1 MQPLPG
7 HFLLPRALDTAE
19 SLTYAA
25 GVKKGGK
32 PPLGGSSATLNSHV
46 SIKDIARA
54 AGVSHSTVSR
64 ALQGVPVV
72 KPETAARIQKI
83 ALEAGYTASA
93 VARSLVTRKT
103 QTIGIVVTKITD
115 PFHHE
120 IISGVDEVANER
132 GYSVVLADS
141 RADPEREIRVV
152 RSFHERR
159 VDGIIVMSSRV
170 GALYMPMLTEMNVP
184 IVLVNNQR
192 GAEGDLVHS
201 VTIDNVQA
209 ARIATR
215 HLIDLGHKHI
225 AYLGNLLGV
234 YSDTERFAGYRQ
246 ALMDA
251 RIPFQAQ
258 LVAHCANIP
267 EDAADAMQKL
277 LALRQ
282 APTAVFCYND
292 LLALG
297 ALKASGGRARVPHRI
312 SIVGFDDL
320 FFAPF
325 LDPSLTTIRQP
336 MKKMGSLA
344 MDLLFRLLRGNEVE
358 KTIHVKGELIVRDS
372 TAPPPA

>member
-1 MQPLPG
+1 MAS
-7 HFLLPRALDTAE
+7 FSRTA
-19 SLTYAA
+19 
-25 GVKKGGK
+25 
-32 PPLGGSSATLNSHV
+32 HV

-72 KPETAARIQKI
+72 KRETAERIQQI

-103 QTIGIVVTKITD
+103 RTIGVVVTTITD

-120 IISGVDEVANER
+120 IISGVDEVANEW
-132 GYSVVLADS
+132 GYSVILADS

-170 GALYMPMLTEMNVP
+170 GALYMPMLTEMKVP
-184 IVLVNNQR
+184 IVIVNNQR
-192 GAEGDLVHS
+192 GAEEDFVHS
-201 VTIDNVQA
+201 VTIDNVEA

-215 HLIDLGHKHI
+215 HLVELGHTRI

-234 YSDTERFAGYRQ
+234 YSDTERFAGYRH

-251 RIPFQAQ
+251 NIPFQAQ
-258 LVAHCANIP
+258 LVAHCQNRP
-267 EDAADAMQKL
+267 EDAMVAMRNL
-277 LALRQ
+277 LMLPQ
-282 APTAVFCYND
+282 VPTAVFCYND

-297 ALKASGGRARVPHRI
+297 VLKASGGGVRVPHQI

-320 FFAPF
+320 FFASF
-325 LDPSLTTIRQP
+325 LDPSLTTVQQP
-336 MKKMGSLA
+336 KKEMGRLA
-344 MDLLFRLLRGNEVE
+344 MDLLFRLLRGEEVE
-358 KTIHVKGELIVRDS
+358 KTIHVKGTLIVRDS
-372 TAPPPA
+372 TAPPPT

>member
-1 MQPLPG
+1 
-7 HFLLPRALDTAE
+7 
-19 SLTYAA
+19 
-25 GVKKGGK
+25 
-32 PPLGGSSATLNSHV
+32 
-46 SIKDIARA
+46 
-54 AGVSHSTVSR
+54 
-64 ALQGVPVV
+64 
-72 KPETAARIQKI
+72 
-83 ALEAGYTASA
+83 
-93 VARSLVTRKT
+93 
-103 QTIGIVVTKITD
+103 
-115 PFHHE
+115 
-120 IISGVDEVANER
+120 
-132 GYSVVLADS
+132 VVLADS

-282 APTAVFCYND
+282 VPTAVFCYND